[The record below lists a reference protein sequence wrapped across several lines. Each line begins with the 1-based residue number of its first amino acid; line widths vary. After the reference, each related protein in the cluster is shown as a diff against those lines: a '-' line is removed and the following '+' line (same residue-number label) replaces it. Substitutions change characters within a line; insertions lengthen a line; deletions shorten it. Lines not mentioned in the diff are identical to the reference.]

1 MTGGISHFILA
12 SVAFTGGHM
21 VLSTKPV
28 RDPIVAKLGEGPFL
42 GLYSLLMAAALA
54 WMILAFNAAPY
65 HEVWFAPTSVK
76 HLSLS
81 LMLPVCIFVVASLT
95 PKNPTMATGGAPDL
109 SGGPRGIF
117 RITRHPMMWGIGIWA
132 LLHLAANGDAASIIF
147 FGAMAI
153 LALLGPILI
162 DKRRARLL
170 GADWDAFTA
179 QTSYIPFAAI
189 IGKRTTANW
198 REIGWLPVLGGIG
211 LYLLILV
218 VHESLFGVAPMSW
231 VSGIFS

>member
-1 MTGGISHFILA
+1 MTGGISHLILA
-12 SVAFTGGHM
+12 SVAFVGGHM

-28 RDPIVAKLGEGPFL
+28 RDPIVGKLGEGPFL

-65 HEVWFAPTSVK
+65 HEVWFAPTAVK

-81 LMLPVCIFVVASLT
+81 LLIPACIFIVASLT
-95 PKNPTMATGGAPDL
+95 PKSPTAATGHPPDL
-109 SGGPRGIF
+109 SGGPKGIF
-117 RITRHPMMWGIGIWA
+117 RITRHPMMWGIGVWA

-147 FGAMAI
+147 FGAMAL

-162 DKRRARLL
+162 DRRRARLL
-170 GADWDAFTA
+170 GADWDAFAA

-189 IGKRTTANW
+189 LARRTTANW
-198 REIGWLPVLGGIG
+198 REIGWFPVLAGIG
-211 LYLLILV
+211 LYVVILIL
-218 VHESLFGVAPMSW
+218 HESLFGVAPLSW
-231 VSGIFS
+231 VSGILS